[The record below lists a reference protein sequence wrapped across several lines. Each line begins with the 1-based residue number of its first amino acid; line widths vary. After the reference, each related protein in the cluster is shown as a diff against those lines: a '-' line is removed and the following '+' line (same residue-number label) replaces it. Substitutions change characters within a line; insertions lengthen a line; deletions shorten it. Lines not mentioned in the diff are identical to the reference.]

1 MIPDSRGLAPGAT
14 GTHGG
19 EVTTPLPGA
28 DGAPA
33 PPPAP
38 WPVFGAVALGTFM
51 STLDSSIVN
60 VALPTLQRTFGV
72 SVTAIGWVSLAY
84 LLTLTILLLPFGRLG
99 DAVGRR
105 RMFLAGLVLF
115 VVGSVACGFAG
126 SARALIA
133 SRVLQALGASMV
145 SANTTAIVTA
155 TFPPS
160 MRGRALGMIG
170 AVVGLGLTVGP
181 PVGGFLLDAW
191 GWRWIFFVNLP
202 VGLVA
207 IVLGLRLVPRDTPA
221 PGGAGGASRPAAAAW
236 FDRELFLD
244 PAFGTAALALFLSF
258 VALFASVFLVPFYL
272 ERVLGLAPAAVGR
285 VLVVVPLLLVS
296 ISPLAGTLSDRMG
309 TRRLAITGLSILAAG
324 MLLLALI
331 VGRPAPL
338 GAMALV
344 GGLFVVGLGQGLF
357 QSPNASAAMGA
368 APTEKLGTAGG
379 AIATLRNCGMLCGV
393 GLAATIF
400 ERREAA
406 YLAAGLAVG
415 PATGA
420 GMRDAMLVAA
430 LVAVLGI
437 VAVSRGPRGARGRT
451 SP

>member
-1 MIPDSRGLAPGAT
+1 
-14 GTHGG
+14 
-19 EVTTPLPGA
+19 
-28 DGAPA
+28 
-33 PPPAP
+33 
-38 WPVFGAVALGTFM
+38 M

-60 VALPTLQRTFGV
+60 VALPTLQHTFGV

-99 DAVGRR
+99 DAAGRR
-105 RMFLAGLVLF
+105 RMFLAGLALF
-115 VVGSVACGFAG
+115 IGGSAACGFAG
-126 SARALIA
+126 SAGALIA
-133 SRVLQALGASMV
+133 SRVLQAVGASMV

-181 PVGGFLLDAW
+181 PVGGFLLEAW
-191 GWRWIFFVNLP
+191 GWRWIFFVNVP

-207 IVLGLRLVPRDTPA
+207 IGLGLRLVPRDTPA
-221 PGGAGGASRPAAAAW
+221 PAGGGHAGRVVL
-236 FDRELFLD
+236 FDRALFFD

-258 VALFASVFLVPFYL
+258 VALFASVFLTPFYL
-272 ERVLGLAPAAVGR
+272 ERVLGLSPSAVGR

-324 MLLLALI
+324 MLGMGLL
-331 VGRPAPL
+331 VGGPAPA
-338 GAMALV
+338 GVAVLV
-344 GGLFVVGLGQGLF
+344 AGLFVVGLGQGLF

-368 APTEKLGTAGG
+368 APLEKLGLAGG
-379 AIATLRNCGMLCGV
+379 AIATLRNCGMLCGI

-406 YLAAGLAVG
+406 YLAAGLAAG
-415 PATGA
+415 PAIGA
-420 GMRDAMLVAA
+420 GMRDALVVAA
-430 LVAVLGI
+430 FIALLG
-437 VAVSRGPRGARGRT
+437 VFAVSRGPRGRT